1 MGMQFESVGALGTEA
16 SAGDGRLRVTF
27 DRDQLA
33 FFVKDEL
40 STSDAAVGTNGA
52 GDLRSLMLWLELAG
66 LFRHRFNPSTIGAC
80 LNLPDQR
87 PTREQISDQGAPPA
101 KPWSGVTRGPEM
113 ILATFRSPNEL
124 GRDRGDR
131 ATLPAYGTADA
142 GEEAETC
149 FPVLFSTGIARTIKR
164 CGDLG
169 LRPNG

>member
-1 MGMQFESVGALGTEA
+1 MGMQFEGVGALGTEA

-33 FFVKDEL
+33 LLVKDEL

-52 GDLRSLMLWLELAG
+52 GDLRSLMLWLEVAG
-66 LFRHRFNPSTIGAC
+66 LFRHRFNASTIGAC

-87 PTREQISDQGAPPA
+87 PTREQISDQGAPPS
-101 KPWSGVTRGPEM
+101 KPWSGVTRSPEM
-113 ILATFRSPNEL
+113 ILATFRFPNEL
-124 GRDRGDR
+124 ARDR

-142 GEEAETC
+142 AEEAETC
-149 FPVLFSTGIARTIKR
+149 FPIVFSTGIARTIKR